1 MKKLLCLFVLF
12 THSAFA
18 QGLHENQSYPYP
30 HPHPLPSIYNIQVE
44 QKSVFG
50 EFFFKPSLSIEYHAP
65 RISESGVNSRFK
77 ASGTF
82 FHQVGDLQNIAIGGN
97 FRVHKY
103 LGFNANWV
111 QSDLTNS
118 ELQGQGSLSNR
129 AQFRFDQYN
138 LSALF
143 YIPVIENFFEIF
155 AEGGLADM
163 RSQLTYNSVK
173 NTSHET
179 VGLYGAGFQI
189 ILNEKDAL
197 RLSWQRYAGR
207 IGLINS
213 EYSAMRI
220 GYLRAF

>member
-1 MKKLLCLFVLF
+1 MKKLICLFVLF
-12 THSAFA
+12 THSALA
-18 QGLHENQSYPYP
+18 QGLTDGRNLPPAKPNQ
-30 HPHPLPSIYNIQVE
+30 LPSIHNIQVE
-44 QKSVFG
+44 QKPVFG
-50 EFFFKPSLSIEYHAP
+50 GFFFKPMLSIEYHAP
-65 RISESGVNSRFK
+65 RISSSGVNSEFK
-77 ASGTF
+77 VSGTL
-82 FHQVGDLQNIAIGGN
+82 FHQIGDLQNIAIGGN

-103 LGFNANWV
+103 LGLNANWV
-111 QSDLTNS
+111 QSDMTNS
-118 ELQGQGSLSNR
+118 SLQGLAALSNR

-143 YIPVIENFFEIF
+143 YVPVIENFFEIF

-163 RSQLTYNSVK
+163 RSQLTYNDVR

-179 VGLYGAGFQI
+179 VGLYGAGFQFI
-189 ILNEKDAL
+189 FNEKDAL